1 MKIAGMITAPFK
13 RLAEQVVAGDQQNR
27 EVEVRRVVSLCFAMT
42 ALAGLPVLLA
52 YPYAQFHGAFTVGEG
67 LAVAG
72 FLAAGACGMALM
84 IKFHNSALAAIGFI
98 TVWLIVVSSCAIF
111 SGGLQSPVAIWLVA
125 ILGLLSLVND
135 GRAVAIIVALV
146 AAFLT
151 VISALTL
158 AGALPGADVP
168 PVESAVFYWVS
179 ILSAVIFWALILS
192 LLLTRRRDNER
203 RLLALANAARAAS
216 NAKTEFLSTMTH
228 EMRTPLNSV
237 NGMSDVLLMTELD
250 ERQRRAV
257 LSIQRAGFEILA
269 RVENMLEI
277 SSHDGKGVI
286 LQHHAFSIG
295 DLVRGAIDALLPDL
309 TAKGLALEVS
319 VDPALANFY
328 HTDTDRLTRVIKS
341 LMDNAVKFTEEGT
354 VAVKVERLRQ
364 STDSDLIRFEV
375 ADTGI
380 GIPED
385 QRDQIFSAF
394 EQADSSL
401 AREHGGAGLGLAVS
415 RLIVE
420 AMGSEIHF
428 RSEVGQGTAFW
439 FDLALEPLEPSH
451 YRRQT
456 SAGSGAI

>member
-1 MKIAGMITAPFK
+1 
-13 RLAEQVVAGDQQNR
+13 
-27 EVEVRRVVSLCFAMT
+27 
-42 ALAGLPVLLA
+42 
-52 YPYAQFHGAFTVGEG
+52 
-67 LAVAG
+67 
-72 FLAAGACGMALM
+72 
-84 IKFHNSALAAIGFI
+84 
-98 TVWLIVVSSCAIF
+98 
-111 SGGLQSPVAIWLVA
+111 
-125 ILGLLSLVND
+125 
-135 GRAVAIIVALV
+135 
-146 AAFLT
+146 
-151 VISALTL
+151 
-158 AGALPGADVP
+158 
-168 PVESAVFYWVS
+168 
-179 ILSAVIFWALILS
+179 VIFWALILS